1 MELVMR
7 DIQWRKEAW
16 IDAVNLLRAA
26 FLCVSPWIYGF
37 ASDPAPARN
46 AWICGIVIGLASIW
60 AMIAYSEWEE
70 WISLLFGLW
79 VFISPWVLGFHQSV
93 AAAMRVDVVVG
104 VAVIVLAAADMWT
117 TRQHPPHVHA

>member
-1 MELVMR
+1 MR

-16 IDAVNLLRAA
+16 IDAVNLLLAA
-26 FLCVSPWIYGF
+26 FLFVSPWIYGF

-79 VFISPWVLGFHQSV
+79 VLSPPGSSV
-93 AAAMRVDVVVG
+93 SINRSLRRCESTLSSVS
-104 VAVIVLAAADMWT
+104 
-117 TRQHPPHVHA
+117 RSSC